1 MIFERANSLLH
12 SDSLPNINKKSYMA
26 EDSSHKVNSRQ
37 SILVLPSMN
46 RTEKRMS
53 MNTFAT
59 QPNTI
64 NYDTPKSII
73 NELGIPIT

>member
-1 MIFERANSLLH
+1 
-12 SDSLPNINKKSYMA
+12 
-26 EDSSHKVNSRQ
+26 
-37 SILVLPSMN
+37 
-46 RTEKRMS
+46 